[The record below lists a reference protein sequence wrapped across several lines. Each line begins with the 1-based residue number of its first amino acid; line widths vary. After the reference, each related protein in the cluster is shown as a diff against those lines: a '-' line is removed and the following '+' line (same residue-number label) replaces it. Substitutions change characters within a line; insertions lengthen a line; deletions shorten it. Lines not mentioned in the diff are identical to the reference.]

1 LEKASKGKQ
10 VKEMKG
16 YSVVGKPLPR
26 VEGIAKVT
34 GEAKFTDD
42 LTLPNMLWGKIL
54 RSPHAHA
61 RIVSIDT
68 SRVERLPGV
77 KAVVM
82 GKDTEGIRFAF
93 VDTPRYPADE
103 YVLAEDKVRY
113 IGEEVAAVAAT
124 SEEVAEEAL
133 GLIKVEYEEL
143 PAVFDPEEALKD
155 GAPQVHEAIVRTTT
169 TAWEDW
175 GVGRKGRPYKVE
187 NNVCATSFLN
197 FGDIEEGFRQSDHI
211 REDRF
216 VIPATSHVAMEPH
229 VALASFDRSGNLD
242 IWLSHMGYEIKR
254 YWLAKTL
261 EMPLSKVRIR
271 KAYVGGAFGG
281 KVNLFS
287 HEFLA
292 AFLSRK
298 TGRPVKI
305 VLSREEVFAAT
316 TTSHRMII
324 DLKTGVKKDGT
335 IVAQEMSIINDPGA
349 YRGSSPVAM
358 FLAHGFCSPILD
370 IPNIKH
376 QGVGVYTNKSI
387 CMAKRGHGSPQARF
401 AIDCQIDMIAEDLGI
416 DPVDMMLRNVR
427 KVGDTLPN
435 GDRLD
440 SYALPECIRES
451 ARASGWKEKRGKAGN
466 RGVGMGLAAM
476 FSGSAYYPF
485 ASAAIVQLSPD
496 GRVTLFT
503 GSTECGQGS
512 DTAMCQVAAEEL
524 GVSLED
530 MVLVSGDSQLC
541 PIDFGNWLSG
551 GVYVTG
557 KAVRMAAADAREQLL
572 QVAAQYL
579 DRRVEDLE
587 VRNGSIY
594 VKGDEEQAMSFAE
607 AMRVSIQRHQGDPII
622 GKGYWKAV
630 PEVEFYPSL
639 SKGTGRFTDA
649 YSFAA
654 AVAEVEVDR
663 ETGKV
668 KVLRITLGDDS
679 GFPINPMSVEGQ
691 LESQAVMGL
700 GDVLFEKCVIEKGRT
715 VNASLGDYKIA
726 SAPDAPELVSICVDS
741 LEPKGPFGAKEV
753 GECARA
759 AVIPAIANAIY
770 DAVGV
775 RVKTLPITPDK
786 ILEGLQGSQGV

>member
-1 LEKASKGKQ
+1 MTE
-10 VKEMKG
+10 
-16 YSVVGKPLPR
+16 YSVVGKSFPR
-26 VEGIAKVT
+26 VEGVSKVT
-34 GEAKFTDD
+34 GEAKYTED
-42 LTLPNMLWGKIL
+42 LVLPRMLWGKIL
-54 RSPHAHA
+54 RSPYPHA
-61 RIVSIDT
+61 RIINIDT
-68 SRVERLPGV
+68 SRAEKLPGV
-77 KAVVM
+77 MAVVT
-82 GKDTEGIRFAF
+82 GRDTRGIRFSF

-113 IGEEVAAVAAT
+113 VGEEVAAVAAT
-124 SEEVAEEAL
+124 SEDVAEEAL
-133 GLIKVEYEEL
+133 GLIEVEYEEL

-155 GAPQVHEAIVRTTT
+155 GAPQVHDVIERTTT

-187 NNVCATSFLN
+187 NNICATSFVTY
-197 FGDIEEGFRQSDHI
+197 GDVEEGFRQSDHI

-216 VIPATSHVAMEPH
+216 VIPATSHAAMEPH

-261 EMPLSKVRIR
+261 QIPLTKVRVL
-271 KAYVGGAFGG
+271 KTYVGGAFGG

-287 HEFLA
+287 HEFLV
-292 AFLSRK
+292 AFLSKK

-324 DLKTGVKKDGT
+324 DLKLGVKKDGT
-335 IVAQEMSIINDPGA
+335 IMAQDMRIINDPGA

-358 FLAHGFCSPILD
+358 FLAHNFCNSIFH
-370 IPNIKH
+370 IPNLKH

-387 CMAKRGHGSPQARF
+387 CMAKRGHGAPQARF
-401 AIDCQIDMIAEDLGI
+401 AIDCLMEMIAEDLGI
-416 DPVDMMLRNVR
+416 DPIDMMLRNVR

-435 GDRLD
+435 GDTMA
-440 SYALPECIRES
+440 SYGLPDCLREA
-451 ARASGWKEKRGKAGN
+451 ARVSEWKKKRGKPGN
-466 RGVGMGLAAM
+466 RGVGVGVASM

-485 ASAAIVQLSPD
+485 GSAAIVQLNPD
-496 GRVTLFT
+496 GHITLFT

-512 DTAMCQVAAEEL
+512 DTAVCQIAAEEMCL
-524 GVSLED
+524 SMED
-530 MVLVSGDSQLC
+530 VVLVSGDSQLC

-551 GVYVTG
+551 GIYVSG
-557 KAVRMAAADAREQLL
+557 KAVRMAAADAREQMLK
-572 QVAAQYL
+572 VGAQYL
-579 DRRVEDLE
+579 DCGIESLE
-587 VRNGSIY
+587 IKNGSLG
-594 VKGDEEQAMSFAE
+594 VKGDGERTMSFAE
-607 AMRVSIQRHQGDPII
+607 VMRVSIQRHGGDPII
-622 GKGYWKAV
+622 GKGFCKAI

-668 KVLRITLGDDS
+668 KVLRITIGDDS
-679 GFPINPMSVEGQ
+679 GFPINPQSVEGQ
-691 LESQAVMGL
+691 LESQAVMGV
-700 GDVLFEKCVIEKGRT
+700 GDVLFEECLIEKGWT
-715 VNASLGDYKIA
+715 ANASFGDYKIPCA
-726 SAPDAPELVSICVDS
+726 QDAPELKTVCVDI
-741 LEPKGPFGAKEV
+741 LEPQGPYGAKEV

-786 ILEGLQGSQGV
+786 ILQGLREKSEAKPSSG